1 MGLQGSADP
10 TPFRRGELIIFLD
23 IDGVLHP
30 LFPRKDRPEKESA
43 PFAYLPRL
51 SAVLHDYPNTYVVI
65 SSTWRVNRTLNELKS
80 LFPSYLQDRIIGST
94 PVLEDSQRPGGRE
107 GEASSWLDSHPEH
120 TSWVAV
126 DDCAVC
132 WFSLSKLILCDDGFR
147 EVEERELRSA
157 IENES
162 LRLLR

>member
-1 MGLQGSADP
+1 M
-10 TPFRRGELIIFLD
+10 IIFLD

-30 LFPRKDRPEKESA
+30 LFPRKDRPGKESA

-51 SAVLHDYPNTYVVI
+51 SAILRDYPDTHVVI
-65 SSTWRVNRTLNELKS
+65 SSTWRVNRTLKELKA
-80 LFPSYLQDRIIGST
+80 LFPLDLQDRIIGST

-107 GEASSWLDSHPEH
+107 EEASSWLDLHPEYS
-120 TSWVAV
+120 SWIAV

-147 EVEERELRSA
+147 EVEEAELRSA
-157 IENES
+157 IERHS
-162 LRLLR
+162 SKFLK

>member
-1 MGLQGSADP
+1 MTKIPYLSGRDG
-10 TPFRRGELIIFLD
+10 LIIFLD

-30 LFPRKDRPEKESA
+30 LFPRKDRPAKESA

-51 SAVLHDYPNTYVVI
+51 SSVLHDYPHTYVVI

-80 LFPSYLQDRIIGST
+80 LFPSDLQDRIIGST
-94 PVLEDSQRPGGRE
+94 PILEDSQQPGGRE
-107 GEASSWLDSHPEH
+107 AEASSWLDSHPEH
-120 TSWVAV
+120 TSWVAI

-147 EVEERELRSA
+147 QEEEIDLRAA
-157 IENES
+157 IKSE
-162 LRLLR
+162 R

>member
-1 MGLQGSADP
+1 M
-10 TPFRRGELIIFLD
+10 IIFLD

-30 LFPRKDRPEKESA
+30 LFPRRDRPATESA

-51 SAVLHDYPNTYVVI
+51 SAVLRDYPKTYVVI

-80 LFPSYLQDRIIGST
+80 LFPLDLQDRIIGST
-94 PVLEDSQRPGGRE
+94 PILEDSQRPGGRE
-107 GEASSWLDSHPEH
+107 AEALSWLDSNPEH

-132 WFSLSKLILCDDGFR
+132 WFSLSKLILCNDGFR
-147 EVEERELRSA
+147 REEEVDLRAA
-157 IENES
+157 IKDES
-162 LRLLR
+162 